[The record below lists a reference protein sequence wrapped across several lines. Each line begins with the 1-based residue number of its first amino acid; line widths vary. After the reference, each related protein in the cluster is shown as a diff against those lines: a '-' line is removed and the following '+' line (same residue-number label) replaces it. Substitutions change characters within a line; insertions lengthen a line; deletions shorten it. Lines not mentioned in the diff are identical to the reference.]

1 MLTTSPSSSFSFCI
15 KHCANGL
22 QAWDPCTH
30 IDAMT
35 GASLKLIL
43 PLLTRAGQLSLSNTG
58 QYCQAD
64 SGSSFFCNY
73 SKIPDPRK
81 FINNKGISARKLK
94 NTALAC
100 FKIIHSNKKQ

>member
-15 KHCANGL
+15 KHCAIGL

-30 IDAMT
+30 MT
-35 GASLKLIL
+35 GDSLKLVL

-64 SGSSFFCNY
+64 SGSSFFCSY
-73 SKIPDPRK
+73 SKIPNPWK
-81 FINNKGISARKLK
+81 FINNKGISARKVK